1 MKIQTNINAVINT
14 KEKYKCEYKVTN
26 NGLERNTKKLQM
38 QICANTK
45 KIFSSLVPL
54 KLSLEGFDLC
64 SGERRSRSLLPVNV
78 LSNLSGKSIRV
89 VESESLKVGKSLK
102 IGKNR
107 MKLEKSDLISY

>member
-14 KEKYKCEYKVTN
+14 KEKYNCEYKVTN

-54 KLSLEGFDLC
+54 KLSLEGLDLLLAVVVHDHAVLT
-64 SGERRSRSLLPVNV
+64 RLLPIQ
-78 LSNLSGKSIRV
+78 LGK
-89 VESESLKVGKSLK
+89 
-102 IGKNR
+102 
-107 MKLEKSDLISY
+107 

>member
-45 KIFSSLVPL
+45 KIFSSLVPF
-54 KLSLEGFDLC
+54 KLSL
-64 SGERRSRSLLPVNV
+64 SLNINVNSTST
-78 LSNLSGKSIRV
+78 LTSTHYGCDIKATQSCHN
-89 VESESLKVGKSLK
+89 ES
-102 IGKNR
+102 
-107 MKLEKSDLISY
+107 